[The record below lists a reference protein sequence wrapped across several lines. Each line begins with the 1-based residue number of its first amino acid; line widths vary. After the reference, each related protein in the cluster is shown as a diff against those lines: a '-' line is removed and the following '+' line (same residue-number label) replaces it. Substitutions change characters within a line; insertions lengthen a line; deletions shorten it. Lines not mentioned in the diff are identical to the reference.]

1 MSKRKI
7 SYIIGGICIAACVVV
22 AGIWFLNRNKVKDDA
37 VTVDIRTDT
46 VSAGENEESSWNTDV
61 HGIAKAEGGYYY
73 LQMKSKGMCLY
84 FYDESVQRSIAVCSK
99 AECNHGDVQCNA
111 FFLTSEYLSSPVH
124 YYQGNIYMIKV
135 KNGMGVLTKIQPDGN
150 EREEICELF
159 PNANVT
165 SVSMV
170 FMIMRHMCMT
180 IRDMQAVSRN
190 RMKRLKKLNWT
201 QRKVKIYTLT
211 AVREVQFPGQEALAI
226 NYFLKSEHMKLTKIR

>member
-7 SYIIGGICIAACVVV
+7 SYIIGGICIAVCVAM

-135 KNGMGVLTKIQPDGN
+135 KNGMGVLTKI
-150 EREEICELF
+150 
-159 PNANVT
+159 
-165 SVSMV
+165 
-170 FMIMRHMCMT
+170 
-180 IRDMQAVSRN
+180 
-190 RMKRLKKLNWT
+190 
-201 QRKVKIYTLT
+201 
-211 AVREVQFPGQEALAI
+211 
-226 NYFLKSEHMKLTKIR
+226 

>member
-7 SYIIGGICIAACVVV
+7 SYIIGGICIAVCVAM

-111 FFLTSEYLSSPVH
+111 LFSDIRISVIAGSLLSRKHLYDKSKKRN
-124 YYQGNIYMIKV
+124 GCAD
-135 KNGMGVLTKIQPDGN
+135 KNPAGRQ
-150 EREEICELF
+150 
-159 PNANVT
+159 
-165 SVSMV
+165 
-170 FMIMRHMCMT
+170 
-180 IRDMQAVSRN
+180 
-190 RMKRLKKLNWT
+190 
-201 QRKVKIYTLT
+201 
-211 AVREVQFPGQEALAI
+211 
-226 NYFLKSEHMKLTKIR
+226 